1 MTPASELAFVV
12 AETARLLP
20 ADQVEL
26 VAAVVERRR
35 GSDPSAQQGLRDL
48 VPTEA
53 FRAAV
58 GRLVRAWDKHPQAGG
73 ESIAL
78 SLRAASAA
86 YREARDESTVEVVW
100 TGPEGDV
107 DVRLTY
113 AVLIEVIR
121 AASRRLTLVSF
132 AAHRVQE
139 VAEALR
145 VAVDRGTEV
154 RLILD
159 GGTAADRAYHAS
171 GGIFVYTW
179 PPTLLP
185 DHDSG
190 HASLHA
196 KAAIADDKIAFVT
209 SANLTGYALYRN
221 MELGLVVRGGDVPR
235 LLADHFAGLIDRGVL
250 VRA

>member
-1 MTPASELAFVV
+1 MKPASELASVI

-20 ADQVEL
+20 AEQVEV
-26 VAAVVERRR
+26 VAAVLEQQR
-35 GSDPSAQQGLRDL
+35 GSRPPGSQGLRDL
-48 VPTEA
+48 VPTEP
-53 FRAAV
+53 FRAAID
-58 GRLVRAWDKHPQAGG
+58 RLVRAWDKHLQAGG

-86 YREARDESTVEVVW
+86 YLKARDESTIEVVW

-113 AVLIEVIR
+113 AVLLEVIR

-139 VAEALR
+139 VAHALQ
-145 VAVDRGTEV
+145 VAVNRGTEV

-171 GGIFVYTW
+171 GGISVYTW

-185 DHDSG
+185 DHDPG

-209 SANLTGYALYRN
+209 SANLTGYALDRN